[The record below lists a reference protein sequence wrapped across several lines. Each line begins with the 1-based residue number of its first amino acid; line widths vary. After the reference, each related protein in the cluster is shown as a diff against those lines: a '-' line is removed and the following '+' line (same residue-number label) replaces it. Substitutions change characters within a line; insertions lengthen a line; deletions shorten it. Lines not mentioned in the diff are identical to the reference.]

1 MTPRGTA
8 HVFSSSCRMRLS
20 SISSIRPD
28 GGAGRPESNEPPS
41 DDAAD
46 MMWGDVG
53 QLYYLARSP
62 SAPEDALLTMQCG

>member
-1 MTPRGTA
+1 VELEVEQLHRGLT
-8 HVFSSSCRMRLS
+8 
-20 SISSIRPD
+20 
-28 GGAGRPESNEPPS
+28 GEPFDWNDPGVRAAATGWQLLLQVAS

-62 SAPEDALLTMQCG
+62 SAPEHALLTMQCG